1 MANNVNNGI
10 TGVIDI
16 PGALRSRGAA
26 DGNQVGGVVAYAG
39 DIYDTTLG
47 KNQSQINQEF
57 SDSLSSSENA
67 NTSRPIKLY
76 LTGNNSEY
84 SVNIN
89 YAEGAYEE
97 GLGPVFADTCV
108 DEYLLDSDTL
118 EQVAQITNITS
129 SEGTITI
136 TTDNNLG
143 QLEDAL
149 YVLQSIEGTGSI
161 DSGSFVDKAENGVIY
176 GNTILNAEGSEEAVL
191 VGSIV
196 SNDGSYS
203 TIVGGAN
210 FNNGNDSTIIGND
223 NTNASEKNTII
234 GYGNSSSESR
244 SSVLIGHN
252 LSLTDG
258 VGVRLGNYN
267 VEISPNN
274 YFAVSGRMNR
284 VNQNILEQ
292 HTDGSLYIK
301 GLGGFN
307 GTNSTTTGIKSLQD
321 VISDIESNSSS
332 SSSSYTHPSTHPAS
346 MITYN
351 SSETYSSGNVGYEIK
366 QLTTQL
372 ASKYT
377 KPSGGIPSSD
387 LDSSVQAALGYA
399 SDYNSN
405 KSTYVRGVYKGST
418 SLVNS
423 YGVAE
428 IPDDSALVKASDNGG
443 YSIRNAGSDALGYLS
458 LSLGYQTTT
467 KGDRS
472 VALGSKTMAY
482 GNSSHVEG
490 EGPGTTVKTTSDYTS
505 GGSTIYLNG
514 SVDKGVVLVYNNNY
528 TVVSSCSE
536 NGQGVFAVTISP
548 SFSTSILSN
557 STIRKYTGSVGFA
570 SHAEGLYTIADG
582 TASHAEGSSTRAYGL
597 YSHAEGDGTIANNE
611 SEHAQGKYNVSNAN
625 AISSIGIGT
634 SITRKNAFEVMANGD
649 IYVYG
654 LGSYDGTSI
663 SNVSTL
669 QNVITGINTRVTTLE
684 NSSSS
689 SSPSSSYITYSEGEG
704 YGIGDTT
711 TASGENSFAEGES
724 TTASGITSHAEGYS
738 TTASGENSHAEG
750 SATLAYHQNSHAE
763 GGYTSAIGWNSH
775 AEGDG
780 HRMGPL
786 ELSTS
791 SEYYYDSTD
800 DVLYLF
806 IDSLSS
812 DSNYLN
818 LPVGTVVAVATE
830 NTEILQYASDYSYI
844 SDKLYFVGPV
854 DYECPVIAIKNIPP
868 HVSVGGTVHSLAPI
882 VDNENYTAGWGY
894 KFTSTIYINFLTGTA
909 LGDSSHSGGYQTNA
923 VGQKSNTAGIR
934 TVATNDGESAFGRYN
949 VSEDGTIFSIGC
961 GEWDDQTLY
970 NNSHNYSRDESL
982 TGIKAGLNKY
992 TTSKNALMVTDDG
1005 DVFIKGIGGYD
1016 GIDSTAQGVK
1026 SVQQVIAELTQ
1037 QIATLTNNQ

>member
-39 DIYDTTLG
+39 DIYDTTFG

-97 GLGPVFADTCV
+97 GLGPVFAATCV

-149 YVLQSIEGTGSI
+149 YVLQSVEGTGSVC
-161 DSGSFVDKAENGVIY
+161 SGSFVDKSENGVIY
-176 GNTILNAEGSEEAVL
+176 GNAIFNSEDSEESVL
-191 VGSIV
+191 VGSV
-196 SNDGSYS
+196 MSNDGSYS
-203 TIVGGAN
+203 TVVGGAN
-210 FNNGNDSTIIGND
+210 FNSGNDSTIIGND

-346 MITYN
+346 MITYS

-377 KPSGGIPSSD
+377 KPNNGIPSSD
-387 LDSSVQAALGYA
+387 LDSSVQTILGYA

-405 KSTYVRGVYKGST
+405 KQMYVKGVYKGST
-418 SLVNS
+418 NLVNG

-428 IPDDSALVKASDNGG
+428 IPDDSILVKNSSDSG
-443 YSIRNAGSDALGYLS
+443 YSIKNAGSNAFGHLS
-458 LSLGYQTTT
+458 LSLGYQTIA

-472 VALGSKTMAY
+472 VAEGSKIIAY
-482 GNSSHVEG
+482 GNNSHAEG
-490 EGPGTTVKTTSDYTS
+490 DGPGTTVKTTADYTS
-505 GGSTIYLNG
+505 GSTTIYLNG
-514 SVDKGVVLVYNNNY
+514 SVDEGVVLVYGNDC
-528 TVVSSCSE
+528 VVVDSCSE
-536 NGQGVFAVTISP
+536 SGSGVFETTIDP
-548 SFSTSILSN
+548 SFSTSILSDA
-557 STIRKYTGSVGFA
+557 TIRKYTGPVGFA
-570 SHAEGLYTIADG
+570 SHTEGSGTIATGSFGHAEGLN
-582 TASHAEGSSTRAYGL
+582 TRAYGTG
-597 YSHAEGDGTIANNE
+597 SHAEGDNTVANNGA
-611 SEHAQGKYNVSNAN
+611 EHAEGKYNVSHSST
-625 AISSIGIGT
+625 ISSIGIGT
-634 SITRKNAFEVMANGD
+634 SSSDRKNAFEVLGNGN
-649 IYVYG
+649 IYVKG
-654 LGSYDGTSI
+654 LGNYDGTSI
-663 SNVSTL
+663 ANVDSLQTVITDVNTRLSDLKSAVQIGDNIVIATSPRSEFYSTNKGAED
-669 QNVITGINTRVTTLE
+669 NVIIGTASIEYTYLYDIGSFKKNIIVGDGNKLNNCDRTAVSSSVIFGSNNNVTGGVCIGVGNTNQSTSDKRQVFTLLGIRLTAGDSNNITYNYNFVPYATVIGFNNNPTTFNGIYSSYQNGDWTDAGAFEVGAGKHNTSVSILAQKSDGNLYIKGVGGWDGMSSVKNKKSINTIISEFETRIAALE
-684 NSSSS
+684 S
-689 SSPSSSYITYSEGEG
+689 
-704 YGIGDTT
+704 
-711 TASGENSFAEGES
+711 
-724 TTASGITSHAEGYS
+724 
-738 TTASGENSHAEG
+738 
-750 SATLAYHQNSHAE
+750 
-763 GGYTSAIGWNSH
+763 
-775 AEGDG
+775 
-780 HRMGPL
+780 
-786 ELSTS
+786 
-791 SEYYYDSTD
+791 
-800 DVLYLF
+800 
-806 IDSLSS
+806 
-812 DSNYLN
+812 
-818 LPVGTVVAVATE
+818 
-830 NTEILQYASDYSYI
+830 
-844 SDKLYFVGPV
+844 
-854 DYECPVIAIKNIPP
+854 
-868 HVSVGGTVHSLAPI
+868 
-882 VDNENYTAGWGY
+882 
-894 KFTSTIYINFLTGTA
+894 
-909 LGDSSHSGGYQTNA
+909 
-923 VGQKSNTAGIR
+923 
-934 TVATNDGESAFGRYN
+934 
-949 VSEDGTIFSIGC
+949 
-961 GEWDDQTLY
+961 
-970 NNSHNYSRDESL
+970 
-982 TGIKAGLNKY
+982 
-992 TTSKNALMVTDDG
+992 
-1005 DVFIKGIGGYD
+1005 
-1016 GIDSTAQGVK
+1016 
-1026 SVQQVIAELTQ
+1026 
-1037 QIATLTNNQ
+1037 QIAALTNN